1 MWMTLSMP
9 LRTLSLFALML
20 ASLLLNAQAE
30 PQRVTLYPEGKAIFS
45 ETLSL
50 SLKAGQQSVPILNL
64 PQASDVQL
72 FPEGNTWKKGVQ
84 LIGIKSPTSFETPAL
99 DYLNKSVWVKDVVTD
114 KYVKATLK
122 HLSPEGDLAV
132 VQVGNEL
139 WQVPTSQL
147 VLREIG
153 ALSDLKKPASY
164 VAEFQSASLQN
175 AHATMLY
182 QMSGFRAEMNYVWH
196 LPQEG
201 TNPTSLDACVLLENQ
216 SAVALRH
223 IQVNALF
230 GATQRH
236 ADYAPHVMMARALK
250 NSASSASD
258 ASYESPSMQNVG
270 ELMMIRL
277 NQAVDLERQQK
288 ASYVWKSFTPK
299 TSFRYVYAP
308 TQHGWWYQSQNAR
321 FEAPNQAVQ
330 YFLESTTFEDALP
343 AGRFSV
349 YQSDAQ
355 GNDQLISEGQQ
366 GYHAVK
372 EALRLPL
379 GEAPNVRAS
388 KSQTSYVEAPHT
400 MSTSYEVLLKNSKAT
415 AVTVDVYE
423 YPYDRWELVSSSVP
437 TVKVEGVPVAFSVVV
452 PAKGEAKISYTFRSP
467 R

>member
-1 MWMTLSMP
+1 MWMTLSTP

-50 SLKAGQQSVPILNL
+50 SLKAGQQSIPILNL

-84 LIGIKSPTSFETPAL
+84 LIGIKSPPSFEFPAL
-99 DYLNKSVWVKDVVTD
+99 DYLDKSVWAKDVVTD

-201 TNPTSLDACVLLENQ
+201 INPTSLDAYVLLENQ
-216 SAVALRH
+216 SAVPLH
-223 IQVNALF
+223 DIQVNALF

-236 ADYAPHVMMARALK
+236 ADYTPRAMMSRSYAK
-250 NSASSASD
+250 NLASD
-258 ASYESPSMQNVG
+258 AAYESPSMQNVG

-288 ASYVWKSFTPK
+288 ASYVWKSFAPK

-308 TQHGWWYQSQNAR
+308 TQNGWWYQSQNAR

-400 MSTSYEVLLKNSKAT
+400 ISTSYEVLLKNSKAV

-437 TVKVEGVPVAFSVVV
+437 TVKVEGVPVAFRAVV
-452 PAKGEAKISYTFRSP
+452 PAKGETKISYTFRSP

>member
-1 MWMTLSMP
+1 MWMTL
-9 LRTLSLFALML
+9 RTLSVLTLTFASCFAL
-20 ASLLLNAQAE
+20 AQAE
-30 PQRVTLYPEGKAIFS
+30 PQRVTLYPEGKAVFS

-50 SLKAGQQSVPILNL
+50 SLKAGRQSVPILNL

-72 FPEGNTWKKGVQ
+72 FPEGNSWKKGVQ
-84 LIGIKSPTSFETPAL
+84 FIGIKGPSLFEIPFL
-99 DYLNKSVWVKDVVTD
+99 SHLNKSVWVKDVVTD

-122 HLSPEGDLAV
+122 QVSSEEDLAV
-132 VQVGNEL
+132 VQVGAEL

-147 VLREIG
+147 LLRE
-153 ALSDLKKPASY
+153 LTSLNDFEKPTSY
-164 VAEFQSASLQN
+164 IAELESTGLQN
-175 AHATMLY
+175 HNATLLY
-182 QMSGFRAEMNYVWH
+182 QVSGLRSEMHYVWH
-196 LPQEG
+196 LPQDS
-201 TNPTSLDACVLLENQ
+201 TRPVSLEALVDLENQ
-216 SAVALRH
+216 SAVPLH
-223 IQVNALF
+223 QIQVNALF
-230 GATQRH
+230 GATQRQ
-236 ADYAPHVMMARALK
+236 ADYVPRAMMSSKAY
-250 NSASSASD
+250 ASNVTVSD
-258 ASYESPSMQNVG
+258 SYESPSMQNVG

-277 NQAVDLERQQK
+277 NQAVDLDRQQK

-308 TQHGWWYQSQNAR
+308 TQNGWWWQSQNDR

-343 AGRFSV
+343 AGRFTV
-349 YQSDAQ
+349 YQSDEK

-388 KSQTSYVEAPHT
+388 KSQTSYVEATHT
-400 MSTSYEVLLKNSKAT
+400 LSTSYEVLLKNSKAT

-423 YPYDRWELVSSSVP
+423 YPYEKWELISSSVP
-437 TVKVEGVPVAFSVVV
+437 AVKVEGVPVAFRVNV
-452 PAKGEAKISYTFRSP
+452 PAKGEAKISYTFRTP